1 MAAHRAQ
8 ILSLALSVLV
18 FPALPARAQGDI
30 SQPPTDKSVVPFS
43 DPNVGLTG
51 QKNPTA
57 DLEGKVRFRSQSIL
71 VQVPIIATDKSG
83 NHLHGLTRDDFKI
96 LENGKEQKI
105 ATFDEIK
112 VTASRLAT
120 APARPGEIS
129 NLTLSDDHP
138 RAVSI
143 ILLDTINTP
152 FLNQSTSS
160 RALIKY
166 LSGNLDSGQVSA
178 LMVLTSHGVRV
189 LHSLTDDQQQ
199 FIRLLQQSGGE
210 LTAMLGMAADTQANA
225 ALGDIPDVP
234 MIANRPF
241 VAASALVA
249 HGDTLTAQFLQQQ
262 AIEQTPD
269 GLLEVAF
276 SLSGVPGRKSLIWAT
291 GGLPFEINAADQ
303 IPGAGLGAL
312 YERVV
317 QALDA
322 AQISVYPVDVRGL
335 VDSDTSAA
343 VRAASGPETAHSISN
358 QAAFQT
364 GVIAGMETFAA
375 MTGGRAFY
383 NTNDLASSFRQP
395 AEDESSY
402 YLAGYYLDT
411 HSRDPGWRSL
421 KIRLDRKDSEVR
433 AREGFFVT
441 NTTMNP
447 EATRDSELLF
457 ALTSPI
463 DGTGVPLTVRWLP
476 LAGSGP
482 KKKADFVL
490 HLPPGA
496 IAIEASNGQK
506 HVTFDF
512 AATAYMN
519 DAKGSKPVANISKAV
534 ATVVPDAQFDSLRSN
549 GIDMKNSLEL
559 PAGHYLV
566 RVVVRDGV
574 NGKIG
579 SVTAPLTVN

>member
-1 MAAHRAQ
+1 MFPSRSSLLWIALAGSLIFSPAAH
-8 ILSLALSVLV
+8 S
-18 FPALPARAQGDI
+18 QGDI
-30 SQPPTDKSVVPFS
+30 SEPPTDKSVVPLS
-43 DPNVGLTG
+43 NPNVGLDR
-51 QKNPTA
+51 QANPTA
-57 DLEGKVRFRSQSIL
+57 DLEGKVKFRAQSIL

-83 NHLHGLTRDDFKI
+83 AHLHGLTKDDFKI

-105 ATFDEIK
+105 ATFDEIT
-112 VTASRLAT
+112 VTTSRLAT
-120 APARPGEIS
+120 APPRPGEIS

-152 FLNQSTSS
+152 FLNQATSS
-160 RALIKY
+160 HELIKY
-166 LSGNLDSGQVSA
+166 LSENLDSGQVTA

-189 LHSLTDDQQQ
+189 LHSLTDDKQQLV
-199 FIRLLQQSGGE
+199 RLLQQSGGE

-335 VDSDTSAA
+335 VDADTSAA
-343 VRAASGPETAHSISN
+343 VRAATGPERAHSIGN
-358 QAAFQT
+358 QASFQT
-364 GVIAGMETFAA
+364 GVIAGMETFAS

-383 NTNDLASSFRQP
+383 NTNDLASGFRQ
-395 AEDESSY
+395 AFDDESSY

-463 DGTGVPLTVRWLP
+463 DGTGVPLTVRCLP
-476 LAGSGP
+476 VSGSGL

-496 IAIEASNGQK
+496 IAIEATNGQK
-506 HVTFDF
+506 HLTFDF
-512 AATAYMN
+512 AATAYVN
-519 DAKGSKPVANISKAV
+519 DRNGSKPVANISKAV
-534 ATVVPDAQFDSLRSN
+534 ATPVPDAQFDSLRAN

-559 PAGHYLV
+559 PVGHYLV

-574 NGKIG
+574 SGKIG